1 MRGKAVMVNLH
12 EMWCVVERSTSRE
25 WWISFS
31 CKASCLKQC
40 DRDNVEKN

>member
-1 MRGKAVMVNLH
+1 MSGFGSHGGFAFD
-12 EMWCVVERSTSRE
+12 VVERSTSRE